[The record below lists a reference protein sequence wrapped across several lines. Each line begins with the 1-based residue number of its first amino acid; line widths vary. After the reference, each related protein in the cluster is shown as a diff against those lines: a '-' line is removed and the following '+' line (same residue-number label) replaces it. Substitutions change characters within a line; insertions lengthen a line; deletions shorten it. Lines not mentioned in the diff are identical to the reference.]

1 MLLHLVPS
9 AVWSAA
15 CADPSAPYA
24 PPSLA
29 AEGFVH
35 CSPDEPAVL
44 AIADAHYR
52 DVPGPLL
59 VLVLDETRLGAE
71 VRREGSGGVVFPHVY
86 GPIERDAVTAVLQV
100 RRDADGRARELVPR
114 S

>member
-1 MLLHLVPS
+1 MLLHVVPLDE
-9 AVWSAA
+9 WSV
-15 CADPSAPYA
+15 DPGLPYA

-35 CSPDEPAVL
+35 CSPDETTAL

-59 VLVLDETRLGAE
+59 VLVLDASRLGGE
-71 VRREGSGGVVFPHVY
+71 VRWEGSDGMLFPHVY
-86 GPIERDAVTAVLQV
+86 GPIERAAVTAVLEV
-100 RRDADGRARELVPR
+100 RRDADGRARELAPR
-114 S
+114 A